1 MSAVQSS
8 TSLDKEPALAGYL
21 EMIYSS
27 ETPKKEKE
35 EDKKTEVMK
44 ENTLDYTLDIH
55 LIVVIHHSK
64 VFLIYR

>member
-1 MSAVQSS
+1 
-8 TSLDKEPALAGYL
+8 
-21 EMIYSS
+21 MIYSS

-55 LIVVIHHSK
+55 LVVVIHHSK